1 MTTSRIV
8 VWNLPAEARN
18 VSTSEG
24 LRQNT
29 NFAPDGGVDLGKR
42 VAVQR

>member
-18 VSTSEG
+18 VSTSDG
-24 LRQNT
+24 LSNDQNLWM
-29 NFAPDGGVDLGKR
+29 ALGE
-42 VAVQR
+42 VT

>member
-29 NFAPDGGVDLGKR
+29 KLRPRRGSTWKR